1 MKRLSDDE
9 LIFNAQK
16 VSEHGTP
23 HLLSFA
29 RTSKDHARICKL
41 PTVLKTLPSDF
52 VDLLNNDRVTPYQS
66 NYLNMMI
73 KSGHPD
79 YCIQRALSL
88 MYDIEPNVVEAIR
101 VLNIAS
107 AAVSTVSSV
116 ISKAL
121 SILAHF
127 FMFLVK
133 SGVFIF

>member
-52 VDLLNNDRVTPYQS
+52 VVKGFKRGFSKFYNPLSGTNPIETDLD
-66 NYLNMMI
+66 
-73 KSGHPD
+73 
-79 YCIQRALSL
+79 
-88 MYDIEPNVVEAIR
+88 
-101 VLNIAS
+101 
-107 AAVSTVSSV
+107 
-116 ISKAL
+116 
-121 SILAHF
+121 
-127 FMFLVK
+127 
-133 SGVFIF
+133 